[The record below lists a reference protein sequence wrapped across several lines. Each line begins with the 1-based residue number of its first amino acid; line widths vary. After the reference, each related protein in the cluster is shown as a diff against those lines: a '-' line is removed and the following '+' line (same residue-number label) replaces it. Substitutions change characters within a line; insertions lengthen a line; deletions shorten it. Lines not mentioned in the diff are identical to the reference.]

1 MTYRPHMKTFW
12 NSELEFLRVL
22 IADGTRMGQTS
33 IDYPTVLEASDQVW
47 RLLGEKTH
55 EHQRTY
61 ILIYLAAAEVAWNST
76 P

>member
-33 IDYPTVLEASDQVW
+33 IDCPTVLEASDQVW